1 MARPTAAEPESEAPA
16 ESEPG
21 SPTREGSTAD
31 PVSPSFRSASSTLT
45 IQDDNND
52 ECEACGDGGDLVLCD
67 GCPCSFHHHC
77 CDPPMR
83 EGDPELKNGY
93 LCNPCRARGLEQ
105 MGVAQGPLRFLSA
118 DIVTKHPAAFQLPR
132 AHQRYFEGVEPK
144 RNGEYSYD
152 LSARIPKYVSA
163 FRRLAF

>member
-1 MARPTAAEPESEAPA
+1 
-16 ESEPG
+16 
-21 SPTREGSTAD
+21 
-31 PVSPSFRSASSTLT
+31 
-45 IQDDNND
+45 
-52 ECEACGDGGDLVLCD
+52 
-67 GCPCSFHHHC
+67 
-77 CDPPMR
+77 
-83 EGDPELKNGY
+83 
-93 LCNPCRARGLEQ
+93 
-105 MGVAQGPLRFLSA
+105 LSA